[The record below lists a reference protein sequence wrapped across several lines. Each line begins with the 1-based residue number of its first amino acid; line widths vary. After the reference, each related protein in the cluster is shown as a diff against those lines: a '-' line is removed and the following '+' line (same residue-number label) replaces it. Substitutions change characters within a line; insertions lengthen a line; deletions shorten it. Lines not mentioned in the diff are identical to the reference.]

1 MLFLKGKYYSTVW
14 WGFGV
19 WFGFVFLEKERSL
32 KDNIF
37 YYIINEKSMPD
48 QKKKKKK
55 KTILLISN
63 SESTHRKL
71 ILAYELY
78 DKNHFDDKQI
88 NNWALKFS
96 ADGQK
101 V

>member
-1 MLFLKGKYYSTVW
+1 MGFLKGKHCGTARGGGCFVW
-14 WGFGV
+14 V
-19 WFGFVFLEKERSL
+19 LANKSAL
-32 KDNIF
+32 KHNIF
-37 YYIINEKSMPD
+37 YCIINQKSMPAW
-48 QKKKKKK
+48 KKKKK

-63 SESTHRKL
+63 SESKHRKL

-88 NNWALKFS
+88 NNRALKFS
-96 ADGQK
+96 TDGQK